1 MAHVHAQ
8 VLLLVDVVARGR
20 VAFVSVAIFLA
31 LVLTAT
37 LMLGFLPGFGW
48 SLPEACYFIVTTL
61 LTVGLGDYV
70 PNASPLWQVLLFCVT
85 SFCGLSVNRRPSSP
99 HRPPSPSPLPPCVLS
114 RVPCTT
120 PTRGRGSLYTAACA
134 RAVHT
139 HAAQFT
145 AAMVQAL
152 ADPGFNLFAT
162 LRSFGWW
169 WRAILNL
176 QHAKEGLVAS
186 RLTSRVGSGPFQ
198 RMFQRNRRPFHR
210 DSDSAPSVDDQV
222 LNGGRGVACKAREP
236 SHEGVLS
243 KWGDDGEWSVAKPS
257 ERPPAPAAAGTT
269 DGEYAV
275 AEPPE
280 YAMSPASLTAAPAG
294 GVSAATAAASAGAR
308 DAEAA
313 ADAACS
319 RQAVATEQQ
328 GSVCSAHGRMP
339 AHSSL
344 RTRGSQRADPQAK
357 KASVTFELA
366 SPLSSAV
373 MGLSPQ
379 CDGAHRDHGPGL
391 LSCAF
396 ADGGLAD
403 ADAPANGT
411 ATSKQGAA
419 AMDSEWWKDVMAA

>member
-37 LMLGFLPGFGW
+37 LTLGFLPGFGW

-85 SFCGLSVNRRPSSP
+85 SFCGLS
-99 HRPPSPSPLPPCVLS
+99 
-114 RVPCTT
+114 
-120 PTRGRGSLYTAACA
+120 
-134 RAVHT
+134 
-139 HAAQFT
+139 FT